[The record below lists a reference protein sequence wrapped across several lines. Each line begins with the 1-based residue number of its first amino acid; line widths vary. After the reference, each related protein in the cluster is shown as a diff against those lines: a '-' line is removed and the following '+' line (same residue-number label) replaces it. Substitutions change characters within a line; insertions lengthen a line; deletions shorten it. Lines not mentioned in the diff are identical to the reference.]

1 MSITQRQFL
10 WESFKREYRKDYDTM
25 DLEQRRF
32 AIFLQNLKLSDTRND
47 AELKN
52 GGTAVHGITKFS
64 DLSQAEFESKFLTAD
79 VKLKSADRDIVKID
93 RAPDLTSGVVDWESK
108 LTTPVKNQVM
118 KMCI

>member
-1 MSITQRQFL
+1 
-10 WESFKREYRKDYDTM
+10 M

-32 AIFLQNLKLSDTRND
+32 AIFLQNLKLSDARND

-52 GGTAVHGITKFS
+52 GGSAVHGITKFS

-79 VKLKSADRDIVKID
+79 VKLKSANRDVVTID

-108 LTTPVKNQVM
+108 LTTPVKDQVM